1 MNEQLLNEV
10 GVELQKWIKDRIR
23 NKRFNR
29 MNKIGGT
36 IPPSPRKIYGSGEL
50 ERSVNVVVEGDE
62 LLIYMND
69 YGADILFGEGRRA
82 QPRYESGQG
91 KIDIVGIPPV
101 NKIRDWMR
109 TVPSFQGLS
118 VKELNGLSFGIAINI
133 AKRGIGA
140 LDLFT
145 EQSFENESFELF
157 ESIVDRILQKEEY
170 EELGLDIED
179 VIDSIVLLSNNSMEI
194 IYE

>member
-1 MNEQLLNEV
+1 MIENLLNEV
-10 GVELQKWIKDRIR
+10 GVELEKWVKDRIR
-23 NKRFNR
+23 EKKFVRRNKV
-29 MNKIGGT
+29 GGL
-36 IPPSPRKIYGSGEL
+36 INPSPRRIYGSGNL
-50 ERSVNVVVEGDE
+50 ERSVEVRIDDDE
-62 LLIYMND
+62 ILISMND

-82 QPRYESGQG
+82 QPKFKSGG

-109 TVPSFQGLS
+109 TVPSFRGLS
-118 VKELNGLSFGIAINI
+118 QKKMEGISFGIAINI

-145 EQSFENESFELF
+145 EQNFENETFQLF
-157 ESIVDRILQKEEY
+157 EESVDRILQKEEY
-170 EELGLDIED
+170 QDLGLDIDEI
-179 VIDSIVLLSNNSMEI
+179 IDRIVLLSDNSMEI

>member
-10 GVELQKWIKDRIR
+10 GVELQKWIQERIR
-23 NKRFNR
+23 NKKFNR
-29 MNKIGGT
+29 PNKIGGL
-36 IPPSPRKIYGSGEL
+36 IPPSPRKIYGSGNL
-50 ERSVNVVVEGDE
+50 ERSVNVVIEDDE
-62 LLIYMND
+62 ILIYMEE

-82 QPRYESGQG
+82 QPEFRSGG

-101 NKIRDWMR
+101 NKIRDWMK
-109 TVPSFQGLS
+109 TVPSFSGLS
-118 VKELNGLSFGIAINI
+118 QKEFNGISFGIAINI
-133 AKRGIGA
+133 AKRGFSA

-145 EQSFENESFELF
+145 EEAFENEAFELF
-157 ESIVDRILQKEEY
+157 EDIVDRILQKEEY
-170 EELGLDIED
+170 AELGLDIDE